1 MQKPIFITKATA
13 LPADWANAVS
23 DLVYDAFNL
32 CRTLQDVRTRLG
44 LEGLAY
50 QDHRNVNIQGGGIN
64 GVVIG
69 ATSAR
74 AGTFT
79 QITLQELT
87 PRQPNSATSKY
98 YVDGLVAESIG
109 ALSWKDMAQQR
120 SNAVSITGGSGVF
133 DRLKSRALT
142 VAPDDVV
149 TFGALT
155 NVTGPLIPALVTA
168 LTPLLAVPPQ
178 TLSVAG
184 NQLSISGGNTVT
196 LPATPVNVAKH
207 THTFV
212 TGTFGVPPGYTS
224 LRQEVTN
231 LGVTGPWVGKTV
243 LSIEYKVNYTT
254 PQGFDAGV
262 IIPHLRYDPNAL
274 GPGAGG
280 WYEGAYAQ
288 GSGVAGTV
296 EAVITYIP

>member
-133 DRLKSRALT
+133 DRLLCRRMPT
-142 VAPDDVV
+142 IPEDVV
-149 TFGALT
+149 PLGFLQEQT
-155 NVTGPLIPALVTA
+155 NASLPQQAN
-168 LTPLLAVPPQ
+168 TPMV
-178 TLSVAG
+178 VAG
-184 NQLSISGGNTVT
+184 DNRTVT
-196 LPATPVNVAKH
+196 LPFNVNVSESYRLVI
-207 THTFV
+207 FV
-212 TGTFGVPPGYTS
+212 DGIYQLPDQYVLTSTDTVVFNVQLPTGVVIGGYR
-224 LRQEVTN
+224 L
-231 LGVTGPWVGKTV
+231 
-243 LSIEYKVNYTT
+243 
-254 PQGFDAGV
+254 
-262 IIPHLRYDPNAL
+262 
-274 GPGAGG
+274 
-280 WYEGAYAQ
+280 
-288 GSGVAGTV
+288 
-296 EAVITYIP
+296 